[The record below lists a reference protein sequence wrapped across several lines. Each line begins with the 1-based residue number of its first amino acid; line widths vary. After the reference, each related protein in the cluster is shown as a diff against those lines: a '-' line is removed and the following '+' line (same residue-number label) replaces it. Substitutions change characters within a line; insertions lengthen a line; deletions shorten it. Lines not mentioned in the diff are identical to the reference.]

1 MLLKLRTESTNYI
14 CFLNLLKPIMLIFLA
29 FARVHLIVI
38 WMSWSTTFRFGLKLC
53 CPTWEYSYL
62 CGPQLTA
69 VWISTFAFCT
79 RMFLANTKLVQF
91 NEPFVIEPCVVNL
104 WLIIAV
110 THNLSSCEITAWN
123 NSVLNGI
130 RTQDLCDTGAVL
142 YRLSYQATGSWSL
155 CELVISRR
163 MWRMQ
168 INIWKIIILNCG
180 ERYAYVLCTCFVF
193 QLWCFSLSGSLY
205 VGKYNTSYSHRTNKI

>member
-1 MLLKLRTESTNYI
+1 MKYFPGDNGSLFLAKVENNWSYSSYTMLLKLRTESTNYI
-14 CFLNLLKPIMLIFLA
+14 CFLLIFLA

-69 VWISTFAFCT
+69 VGISTFAFCT

-91 NEPFVIEPCVVNL
+91 NEPFVIVFCVVNL

-110 THNLSSCEITAWN
+110 THNLSSCEIKAWKKFRPEWDSN
-123 NSVLNGI
+123 PWPL
-130 RTQDLCDTGAVL
+130 R
-142 YRLSYQATGSWSL
+142 YRCSALQTELSSHW
-155 CELVISRR
+155 ELV
-163 MWRMQ
+163 
-168 INIWKIIILNCG
+168 
-180 ERYAYVLCTCFVF
+180 T
-193 QLWCFSLSGSLY
+193 LWARNESFK
-205 VGKYNTSYSHRTNKI
+205 VNR